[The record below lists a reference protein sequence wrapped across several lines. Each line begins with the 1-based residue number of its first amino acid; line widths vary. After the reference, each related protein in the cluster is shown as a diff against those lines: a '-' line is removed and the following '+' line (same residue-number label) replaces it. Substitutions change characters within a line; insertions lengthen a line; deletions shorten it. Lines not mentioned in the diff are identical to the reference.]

1 MKDRSADERSE
12 SEPSIL
18 RGNSIGT
25 WLVVAV
31 LSVLLVATSVVA
43 YLGWTLADANVPKSG
58 YIAMGFGVVFSLVIG
73 IGLMA
78 LLFYSS
84 RKGYD
89 EPAVLI
95 ENSRNDRDDRLD
107 FGH

>member
-1 MKDRSADERSE
+1 MKDRSAGERSE

-18 RGNSIGT
+18 PGNSIGT
-25 WLVVAV
+25 WMVVAV
-31 LSVLLVATSVVA
+31 LSLLLVAAGVVA
-43 YLGWTLADANVPKSG
+43 YLGWTLGEANVPKSG
-58 YIAMGFGVVFSLVIG
+58 YIAMGFGVVFSLVVG

-95 ENSRNDRDDRLD
+95 EESRVDCDD
-107 FGH
+107 

>member
-1 MKDRSADERSE
+1 MNDKTADELS
-12 SEPSIL
+12 SEPPTV
-18 RGNSIGT
+18 RRNSTGT
-25 WLVVAV
+25 WIVLTV
-31 LSVLLVATSVVA
+31 LSLLLVATGVAA
-43 YLGWTLADANVPKSG
+43 YLGWSLGDADVPTSG
-58 YIAMGFGVVFSLVIG
+58 YVAMGFGVIFSLLVG

-95 ENSRNDRDDRLD
+95 EGPSTIDVDAADR
-107 FGH
+107 GA